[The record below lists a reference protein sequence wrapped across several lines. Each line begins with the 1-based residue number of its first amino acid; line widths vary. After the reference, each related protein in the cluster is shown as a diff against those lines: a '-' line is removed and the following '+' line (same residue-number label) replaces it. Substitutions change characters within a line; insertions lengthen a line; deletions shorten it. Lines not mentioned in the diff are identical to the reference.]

1 MKKLLLC
8 TTFFVLAAAVC
19 TGICS
24 KDLKTNFDLLIAHV
38 EGISRGEGG
47 PNLTCYCA
55 LMSDQNC
62 AVNNNGSSVCA
73 GGTNAHCWEYNQNC
87 N

>member
-1 MKKLLLC
+1 
-8 TTFFVLAAAVC
+8 
-19 TGICS
+19 
-24 KDLKTNFDLLIAHV
+24 LLIAHV
-38 EGISRGEGG
+38 EGISQGEGG

-73 GGTNAHCWEYNQNC
+73 GGQNAHCWEYNQNC